1 MIYIYNL
8 LGILLIPLI
17 KINLKFRLYNNKE
30 AKDRYKER
38 YGISNTTK
46 LNQKRVIW
54 IHASSVGEFKSSDY
68 FINKYHEKFLL
79 IITTTTLSAANYAT
93 TNYGNKIVHQ
103 FAPLDVTLWV
113 KKFLKRWNPELVLWI
128 ESDLWPS
135 TLHLLKK
142 NKIKTI
148 YLNARLSP
156 QSAKKWKI
164 INFFYNDLMHC
175 FYKVFAQSHND
186 LNRIQNL
193 STKKIYYIG
202 NLKLTNT
209 MQINPRNKNIQLK
222 TNKNKITIMLA
233 STHENE
239 EEKLLPLLKN
249 LLNQFPNI
257 NLLIAPR
264 HPERSHNIL
273 SLCEKFNLSA
283 ELESKKP
290 INEKKIIIIDSF
302 GILINYFKIADIV
315 FLGGSLVS
323 AGGHNPIEP
332 ANQECAILTGKQ
344 IFNWQNIYDDMVVEN
359 SCLKIDS
366 LEDLEIA
373 LKDLLNNKYKIEIM
387 KQNAFNFAKKQFVDT
402 NILDSIVNNHMNK

>member
-387 KQNAFNFAKKQFVDT
+387 KQNALNFAKKQFVDT

>member
-1 MIYIYNL
+1 
-8 LGILLIPLI
+8 
-17 KINLKFRLYNNKE
+17 
-30 AKDRYKER
+30 
-38 YGISNTTK
+38 
-46 LNQKRVIW
+46 
-54 IHASSVGEFKSSDY
+54 
-68 FINKYHEKFLL
+68 
-79 IITTTTLSAANYAT
+79 
-93 TNYGNKIVHQ
+93 
-103 FAPLDVTLWV
+103 
-113 KKFLKRWNPELVLWI
+113 
-128 ESDLWPS
+128 
-135 TLHLLKK
+135 
-142 NKIKTI
+142 
-148 YLNARLSP
+148 
-156 QSAKKWKI
+156 
-164 INFFYNDLMHC
+164 MHC

-222 TNKNKITIMLA
+222 TNKNKITVLLA

-264 HPERSHNIL
+264 HPERSQNIL

-373 LKDLLNNKYKIEIM
+373 LKDLINNKYKIEIM